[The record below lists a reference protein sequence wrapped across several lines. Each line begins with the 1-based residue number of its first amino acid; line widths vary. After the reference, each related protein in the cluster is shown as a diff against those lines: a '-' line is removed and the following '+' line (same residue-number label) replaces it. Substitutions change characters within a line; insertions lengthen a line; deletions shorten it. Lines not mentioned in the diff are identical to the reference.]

1 MSKTD
6 FAPKVGVASGQERG
20 FRVHK
25 TNSAGGGWL
34 LRTVCLCPQWQVL
47 NKAKNRIQE
56 LEQTLDNLLKLKGKQ
71 SIPATPLPPSVGL
84 VGFFC

>member
-1 MSKTD
+1 M
-6 FAPKVGVASGQERG
+6 ASGQERG

-25 TNSAGGGWL
+25 TYSARGGWL

-56 LEQTLDNLLKLKGKQ
+56 LEQTLDELLKLKGKP
-71 SIPATPLPPSVGL
+71 SIAATPLPPRVGL